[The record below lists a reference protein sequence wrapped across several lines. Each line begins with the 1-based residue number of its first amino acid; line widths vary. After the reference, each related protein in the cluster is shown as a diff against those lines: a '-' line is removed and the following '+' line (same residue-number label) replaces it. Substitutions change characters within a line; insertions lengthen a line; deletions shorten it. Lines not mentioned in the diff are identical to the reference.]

1 MKQSDFILHIASH
14 SDWQVGLA
22 TGVYQSPSLA
32 AEGFIHASEDEAQ
45 MGRVAAHLFQGC
57 TDLLLLEIDC
67 RKQAADSPVIRE
79 HADTGEIYPHIY
91 GTISLDAVVGVRKL
105 IPDSQDPRKFALVDA
120 DLP

>member
-22 TGVYQSPSLA
+22 AGVYQSSSLA

-45 MGRVAAHLFQGC
+45 MRRVAARLFQGC

-67 RKQAADSPVIRE
+67 RKLAADSPVIRE
-79 HADTGEIYPHIY
+79 RADTGEMYPHIY
-91 GTISLDAVVGVRKL
+91 GTISLDAVVGVREL
-105 IPDSQDPRKFALVDA
+105 IPDNQDPRKFALVDA
-120 DLP
+120 DFP